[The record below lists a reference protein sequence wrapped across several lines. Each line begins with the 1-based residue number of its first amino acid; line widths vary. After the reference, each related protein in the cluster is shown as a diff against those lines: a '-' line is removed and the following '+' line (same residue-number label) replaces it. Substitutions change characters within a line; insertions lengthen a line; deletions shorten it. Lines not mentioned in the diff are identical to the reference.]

1 MQNYTDTGNLI
12 TLSKLTLIFMEW
24 HNIFPF
30 YGPFS
35 TKVLSRN
42 LFSGGISGGF
52 NNEIQRFL
60 FNMKAWI
67 WRKQNVACRLHF
79 HTKIKI
85 IFFFLG
91 KESAKLYFCIKI
103 SDNWEE
109 AVLVTIPMD
118 NGYASLPKIGLLAF

>member
-35 TKVLSRN
+35 TKVLNRN

-79 HTKIKI
+79 HRNKNY
-85 IFFFLG
+85 FLLFG
-91 KESAKLYFCIKI
+91 KGICKLVFLHKI

-109 AVLVTIPMD
+109 AVLDTIPMD